1 MIVDLF
7 AGGGGASLG
16 IEMATGRYVDVAVN
30 HDPEAVALHQR
41 NHPFTRHFVQDVFE
55 VDPAEVAAGREID
68 LLWASPDCKHFSK
81 ARGGAPASPRV
92 RSLAWV
98 VCRWAGTV
106 RPRRI
111 FMENVE
117 EFTTWGPLRPK
128 RTHRNRLV
136 LDDKGRPVMVPC
148 RRGRGRTFRAWIR
161 HLERLGYAVEWREL
175 IAADYGAPTTR
186 KRLYVIA
193 RCDGEPIVWPAQ
205 THADTR
211 LEPSARRGMKPW
223 RSAASIIDWS
233 IPCPSIFLT
242 REEGRKAGVNRPLAD
257 KTMAR
262 IARGTD
268 RYVLRNP
275 RPFIV
280 PITHT
285 GDRRTHDTREPV
297 RTVTTANRGEL
308 ALVMPHLA
316 RHYGSDGGTI
326 GDIQGPAATVTTR
339 GTQQQI
345 VAPILQKF
353 HGERH
358 AGEARGSV
366 PTDPV
371 PTVDTSNRVSIVA
384 PLLVPRYGE
393 REGQAPRSR
402 DVTRPMPAVVP
413 TQNGAQLVAAFLAQH
428 NDGPR
433 PGQPGRSCD
442 APVSTITATG
452 SQQALVTAHVDR
464 AFGRTAG
471 AGAADPVP
479 TVTER
484 GKTAV
489 VATHVARLYGSNK
502 TASGGSTT
510 APLSTHTAGGRHHA
524 VVAAFMQKYHGTGG
538 QHSDMADPFP
548 TVTAADCLAPVT
560 VTIAGDTYALVDIGM
575 RMFTPRELYRAQGF
589 PDSYVI
595 DAGLAGKWLTKT
607 AQIRMCG
614 NSVCPPVAAAIVSA
628 NMRPAAIA
636 AEVAA

>member
-55 VDPAEVAAGREID
+55 VDPTAVADGREID

-148 RRGRGRTFRAWIR
+148 KRGRGKTFRAWVR
-161 HLERLGYAVEWREL
+161 HLEQIGYQVEWREL
-175 IAADYGAPTTR
+175 IAANYGAPTTR

-193 RCDGEPIVWPAQ
+193 RCDGEPIIWPAQ

-211 LEPSARRGMKPW
+211 LDPAARRGMKPW
-223 RSAASIIDWS
+223 RSAASIIDWH

-242 REEGRKAGVNRPLAD
+242 REQGRAVGVNRPLAD

-268 RYVLRNP
+268 RYVLKAP

-326 GDIQGPAATVTTR
+326 RDIEGPAATVTTR
-339 GTQQQI
+339 ATQQQI

-358 AGEARGSV
+358 PGEARGSA

-371 PTVDTSNRVSIVA
+371 PTVDTSNRVS
-384 PLLVPRYGE
+384 
-393 REGQAPRSR
+393 
-402 DVTRPMPAVVP
+402 
-413 TQNGAQLVAAFLAQH
+413 LVAAFLAQH

-433 PGQPGRSCD
+433 PGAPGRQCE
-442 APVSTITATG
+442 APVSTITGTG
-452 SQQALVTAHVDR
+452 SQQTLVAAHLQRD
-464 AFGRTAG
+464 FGKSVGSAT
-471 AGAADPVP
+471 DEPVP
-479 TVTER
+479 TITGGGG

-489 VATHVARLYGSNK
+489 IATHVARLYGSNK
-502 TASGGSTT
+502 TASGGSMS

-595 DAGLAGKWLTKT
+595 EAGLSGKWLTKT

-628 NMRPAAIA
+628 NMRPAAVA